1 MASRPRILIASPHAG
16 ETPMLADWIRSE
28 GFEPVP
34 VQTLS
39 RAAEQIRDHAFDLF
53 MSDFTFA
60 FKSEPQLLA
69 LVRGR
74 NAKTP
79 IIAIGENDPI
89 AESQATTRN
98 VTYLTRPLEQT
109 SVTCSVAM
117 AVMETRPTR
126 RSLRKPV
133 NRFDAIVDGVPS
145 HIIDISKEGL
155 RLEIPRSRK
164 SAPPPPHFTVR
175 VPMLARG
182 VELATDVDVGRA
194 VGGSRVVRRGAGWQY
209 ARGRAGVARARW
221 TRSRARA
228 PRSSCIE
235 KRGTSSLNP
244 QLQLPTV
251 QFWELVVGVG
261 NTRLIANLCRHAP
274 FRTRSGSMRAAR
286 RAGTRQAATAIVS
299 TSSGTT
305 A

>member
-16 ETPMLADWIRSE
+16 EIPMLADWIRSE

-79 IIAIGENDPI
+79 IIAIGESDPI
-89 AESQATTRN
+89 AESQAVARN
-98 VTYLTRPLEQT
+98 VTYLTRPLERT
-109 SVTCSVAM
+109 SVSCCVAM
-117 AVMETRPTR
+117 AVMETRPIR
-126 RSLRKPV
+126 RSLRKAV

-175 VPMLARG
+175 VPMLAVALSVRRLWTSG
-182 VELATDVDVGRA
+182 VPSAEAAWYGGELA
-194 VGGSRVVRRGAGWQY
+194 
-209 ARGRAGVARARW
+209 
-221 TRSRARA
+221 
-228 PRSSCIE
+228 
-235 KRGTSSLNP
+235 
-244 QLQLPTV
+244 
-251 QFWELVVGVG
+251 G
-261 NTRLIANLCRHAP
+261 NTRAVEQAWRVLVDAIPSA
-274 FRTRSGSMRAAR
+274 SAA
-286 RAGTRQAATAIVS
+286 IELH
-299 TSSGTT
+299 
-305 A
+305 